1 MITRRKEDTVK
12 YLLSHTEKEK
22 AKIAQ
27 IGTVGKCKG
36 WIQTLIIYGVM
47 AAVIGPV
54 LYANY
59 KEVMGVEVDT
69 EETTAKARN

>member
-1 MITRRKEDTVK
+1 M
-12 YLLSHTEKEK
+12 LSHSEKEK

-27 IGTVGKCKG
+27 IGTFGKCRG

-54 LYANY
+54 LYSNY
-59 KEVMGVEVDT
+59 KEVMGIDVDM
-69 EETTAKARN
+69 EETTAKARNDAKARV